1 MKKWI
6 SILCCLIFLYL
17 WKKFG
22 RISFKGLSSFRVQ
35 IDGRIVN
42 MYIWNK
48 NRISFGKI
56 SFSANI
62 TRIKYVYFLD
72 KIHYICI
79 LIVFLRHDNY
89 TSVVGRL

>member
-1 MKKWI
+1 
-6 SILCCLIFLYL
+6 
-17 WKKFG
+17 
-22 RISFKGLSSFRVQ
+22 
-35 IDGRIVN
+35 